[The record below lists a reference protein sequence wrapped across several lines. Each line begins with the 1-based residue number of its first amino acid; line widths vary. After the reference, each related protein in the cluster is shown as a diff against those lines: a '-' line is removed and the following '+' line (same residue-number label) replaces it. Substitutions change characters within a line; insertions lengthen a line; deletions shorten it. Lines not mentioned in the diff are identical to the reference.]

1 MSEPDN
7 SDVDRI
13 TFSCAVCGSDQF
25 KYSGRNDD
33 DMISCNGCGREVGT
47 VAVVRQAIIKEGKT
61 KLGEI
66 ASKAF
71 GKTIKFD

>member
-1 MSEPDN
+1 VSKLTQ
-7 SDVDRI
+7 RR
-13 TFSCAVCGSDQF
+13 THH
-25 KYSGRNDD
+25 
-33 DMISCNGCGREVGT
+33 VGT
-47 VAVVRQAIIKEGKT
+47 VAVVRQAIIKEGKA